1 MKIVISTTSFA
12 EFDAR
17 PLQFLKNAGYEVML
31 NSYGR
36 TLTGDE
42 VTVLA
47 ADAVG
52 LIAGTEPLDR
62 SVLGKLPFLKFICRL
77 GAGMENVDL
86 AAARELKIKVANT
99 PSGPT
104 LAVAELTVGLILDLL
119 RRSTRMDREMRAC
132 LWKKRMGN
140 LLSGKKVGIIGFGRI
155 GQKTAELL
163 AAFGCELS
171 YCDTAHVEGCAHL
184 QIKKLDLS
192 ELLRTSDIITI
203 HVSGKYEKPLLG
215 QAEFAMM
222 KEGAWI
228 VNVARG
234 GVVDEEALC
243 DALKEGRVAGA
254 ALDVFRKEPYDGSL
268 RELENV
274 ILTPH
279 IGSYAREARIE
290 MEMEAAQ
297 KLIEGLEA
305 TGASND

>member
-1 MKIVISTTSFA
+1 MKIVITTASFA

-17 PLQFLKNAGYEVML
+17 PLQFLKNAGYDVVL
-31 NSYGR
+31 NPYGR
-36 TLTGDE
+36 TLTSAE
-42 VTVLA
+42 VNALA

-52 LIAGTEPLDR
+52 IVAGTEPLDR
-62 SVLGKLPFLKFICRL
+62 SVLEKLSSLRFICRC
-77 GAGMENVDL
+77 GAGMDNVDL
-86 AAARELKIKVANT
+86 AAAGELNIKVDNT

-119 RRSTRMDREMRAC
+119 RKSTRMDREMRAC
-132 LWKKRMGN
+132 IWKKRMGN

-163 AAFGCELS
+163 TAFGCELS
-171 YCDTAHVEGCAHL
+171 YYDSADIQGCKDL
-184 QIKKLDLS
+184 RIKKLELS
-192 ELLRTSDIITI
+192 ELLRSCDILTI

-215 QAEFAMM
+215 PREFEMM

-234 GVVDEEALC
+234 GAVDEEALC
-243 DALKEGRVAGA
+243 SALREGRVAGA
-254 ALDVFRKEPYDGSL
+254 ALDVYEKEPYDGSL
-268 RELENV
+268 REVENV

-290 MEMEAAQ
+290 MEIEAAQ
-297 KLIEGLEA
+297 KLVEGLEE
-305 TGASND
+305 TGHHND